1 MKLTRR
7 YDNSCLW
14 EGEATDIQDA
24 LERAVKSGADLSGAN
39 LARANLFGANLSGAD
54 LARANLFGANL
65 SGANLSGADLARAN
79 LSGANLARAN
89 LFGADLSGADLS
101 GADLARANLFGAN
114 LSGADLSGADLSG
127 ANLAR
132 ANLAGAKIRRI
143 IQIGPIGS
151 RDAMLVVW
159 VMDDSSYRYST
170 GCQIQ
175 IAEEQF
181 RARVASAHC
190 GNRHGRAYM
199 EAIEFAHRLAGVYAP

>member
-89 LFGADLSGADLS
+89 LFGANLS
-101 GADLARANLFGAN
+101 GAN
-114 LSGADLSGADLSG
+114 LSGADLSGADLSGANLSG